1 MVRIMTRPEVDWAVQ
16 LAAAEGWNPGLH
28 DSECFYRTD
37 PQGFLIGLLE
47 DKPIA
52 CISAVSY
59 EGKFGFI
66 GFYVVLP
73 GYRGQ
78 GYGLQIWKSAIEHLQ
93 GHNIGLDGVPDQV
106 TNYMKSGFSLYHHNY
121 RFENIVAETPEE
133 KDPGIVSAVEIPFD
147 LICQYDSHCFPAE
160 RRNFL
165 ESWLHMP
172 ESAALVCVENGNLQ
186 GYGVVRKCGKGYK
199 IGPLFS
205 ENVKIA
211 ERLYRQLMSKTE
223 RNSRL
228 YLDIPEANSEAMT
241 LAQKYNMNRVFFTAR
256 MYSHGKPEMASNK
269 VFGVTTFELG

>member
-1 MVRIMTRPEVDWAVQ
+1 MVRTMTRPEVDWAVQ

-28 DSECFYRTD
+28 DAGCFYQTD
-37 PQGFLIGLLE
+37 PQGFLIGLLD
-47 DKPIA
+47 DKPIG

-73 GYRGQ
+73 EYRSQ
-78 GYGLQIWKSAIEHLQ
+78 GYGLQIWKAALERLQ
-93 GHNIGLDGVPDQV
+93 GHNIGLDGVPDQIA
-106 TNYMKSGFSLYHHNY
+106 NYMKSGFSICNSNH
-121 RFENIVAETPEE
+121 RFENKVAETPEE
-133 KDPGIVSAVEIPFD
+133 KDPGIISVGEIPFD
-147 LICQYDSHCFPAE
+147 LICQYDRQCFPAE
-160 RRNFL
+160 RRSFL

-172 ESAALVCVENGNLQ
+172 ESAALVCVENGKLQ
-186 GYGVVRKCGKGYK
+186 GYGVVRQCGKGYK

-223 RNSRL
+223 RNRLL
-228 YLDIPEANSEAMT
+228 YLDIPETNPEAMS
-241 LAQKYNMNRVFFTAR
+241 LAQKYSMNQVFFTAR
-256 MYSHGKPEMASNK
+256 MYSRGKPEMALNK